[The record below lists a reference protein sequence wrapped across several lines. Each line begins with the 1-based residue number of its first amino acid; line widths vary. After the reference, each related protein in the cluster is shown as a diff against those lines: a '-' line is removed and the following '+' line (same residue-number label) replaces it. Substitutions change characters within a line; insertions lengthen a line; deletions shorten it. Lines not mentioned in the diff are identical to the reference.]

1 MSKALIADLQVVWN
15 LGPSFFCLCP
25 TLDKEKISDYMISL
39 FSSGQIIMYTKLIS
53 TREK

>member
-1 MSKALIADLQVVWN
+1 MESGTK
-15 LGPSFFCLCP
+15 FFCLCP